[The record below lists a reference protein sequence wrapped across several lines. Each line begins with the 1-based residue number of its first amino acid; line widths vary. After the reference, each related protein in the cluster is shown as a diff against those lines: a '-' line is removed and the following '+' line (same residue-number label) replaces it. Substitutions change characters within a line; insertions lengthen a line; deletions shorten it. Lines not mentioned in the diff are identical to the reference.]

1 MANFA
6 KIGLN
11 NKVLEVLHVHNNELK
26 DSEGNEIEKIGVTFL
41 TLLTG
46 WSLWVQTSAN
56 TIAGKHTNNGTPMR
70 KNYAGIGYT
79 YDQDRDA
86 FIPPKP
92 YPSFTLNEDTCHW
105 ESPIA
110 YPTTGGPYIWNETT
124 LSWVVPE

>member
-1 MANFA
+1 MAHFA

-11 NKVLEVLHVHNNELK
+11 NKVTDIVSVNNDELK
-26 DSEGNEIEKIGVTFL
+26 DSNGNEVEKIGVTFL

-46 WSLWVQTSAN
+46 WSLWVQTSVN
-56 TIAGKHTNNGTPMR
+56 TIAGEHTNNGTPLR

-92 YPSFTLNEDTCHW
+92 YPSFTLNETTCHW
-105 ESPIA
+105 ESPVP
-110 YPTTGGPYIWNETT
+110 YPTDGKRYGWDETT
-124 LSWVVPE
+124 LQWTENP

>member
-1 MANFA
+1 MAHFA

-11 NKVLEVLHVHNNELK
+11 NRVTDIVVVNNDELK
-26 DSEGNEIEKIGVTFL
+26 DSDGNEVEKIGVTFL

-46 WSLWVQTSAN
+46 WSLWVQTSVN
-56 TIAGKHTNNGTPMR
+56 TIAGEHSNNGTPMR

-92 YPSFTLNEDTCHW
+92 HPSFILNETTCQW
-105 ESPIA
+105 EAPVS
-110 YPTTGGPYIWNETT
+110 YPTSGGPYIWDETNRE
-124 LSWVVPE
+124 WI

>member
-11 NKVLEVLHVHNNELK
+11 NKVIEVLYVNNDEVK
-26 DSEGNEIEKIGVTFL
+26 DSDGKEFEKIGVTFL

-56 TIAGKHTNNGTPMR
+56 TFAGQHLNGGTPLR
-70 KNYAGIGYT
+70 KNFAGIGYT

-92 YPSFTLNEDTCHW
+92 FPSFVLNENTCLW
-105 ESPIA
+105 ESPVP
-110 YPTTGGPYIWNETT
+110 YPTDGNRYEWNEENKE
-124 LSWVVPE
+124 WVSL